1 MALAVVA
8 ALSVTLL
15 RVLLRRRLEPAV
27 TTPVGR
33 WRPADVAWLLVA
45 IGVALVLRVA
55 GLESRPVDND
65 EPVGLGLAS
74 VGAWATETDARLH
87 PPLPALVMTWLG
99 GASEISAA
107 RSVSVLAG
115 VATVALAFA
124 VVRASAGRGLA
135 SLAALWLAAMPAAVH
150 TSQLARGYALCA
162 FGLLA
167 AHACLERA
175 LATGRERW
183 FVLCSLAAV
192 LALASEYWALP
203 PLLAGGAVAL
213 VAARRQRT
221 LVVGVIGSLGAALTL
236 AAFFAPFALPT
247 LWLGV
252 GGGPHLPTGLGR
264 ALVDALALASGPAA
278 PMGALLALSV
288 VADAARRRALE
299 RSERMAVAAVV
310 AAVVTLLAASAVTAV
325 RARYLL
331 PVLPLFVCLVCAG
344 ARGVG
349 ALVLGGVVLGHVSLL
364 PSYFAG
370 TAPGPELSTGERTPR
385 ALALLRA
392 DPTAPVLVVP
402 AWAIAEVS
410 YRLEG
415 KFPGKGAGAC
425 PSLLCV
431 RGKRTIYG
439 GTLHD
444 IPGLTARE
452 ESIYLWVRNADGR
465 AEGCELA
472 VAEARSTLY
481 RCQQKR
487 TSPNR

>member
-8 ALSVTLL
+8 ALGVTLL

-27 TTPVGR
+27 TTPVAR
-33 WRPADVAWLLVA
+33 WQPADVAWLLVA
-45 IGVALVLRVA
+45 IGVALVLRLA

-74 VGAWATETDARLH
+74 IAAWAGETDARLH

-99 GASEISAA
+99 GAGDIAAA
-107 RSVSVLAG
+107 RSVSVVAG

-135 SLAALWLAAMPAAVH
+135 GLAALWLAAMPAAIH

-167 AHACLERA
+167 AHACLEKA
-175 LATGRERW
+175 LSTGRERW
-183 FVLCSLAAV
+183 FVLYSLAAA

-203 PLLAGGAVAL
+203 PLLASGAVAL

-236 AAFFAPFALPT
+236 SAYFAPFALPT

-252 GGGPHLPTGLGR
+252 GGGPHLPTGPVR
-264 ALVDALALASGPAA
+264 SLVDALALASGPVA
-278 PMGALLALSV
+278 PMGALLAVAV
-288 VADAARRRALE
+288 VASAVRRRALE
-299 RSERMAVAAVV
+299 RSELLAGAAVV
-310 AAVVTLLAASAVTAV
+310 AAVVTLLAASFVTAV

-331 PVLPLFVCLVCAG
+331 PVLPLFVCLVSAG
-344 ARGVG
+344 ARGIG
-349 ALVLGGVVLGHVSLL
+349 ALVAGGVVLGHVSLL
-364 PSYFAG
+364 PTYFAG

-385 ALALLRA
+385 TLALLRA

-415 KFPGKGAGAC
+415 KFPGKDAGAC
-425 PSLLCV
+425 PTPLCV
-431 RGKRTIYG
+431 HGKRTIHG

-444 IPGLTARE
+444 IPGLVARE
-452 ESIYLWVRNADGR
+452 SPIYLWVRNLDGR
-465 AEGCELA
+465 ADGCALA
-472 VAEARSTLY
+472 VEEARSALF
-481 RCQQKR
+481 RCQQTR
-487 TSPNR
+487 TSTNP